1 VLCATLMIGLFA
13 VAISNAAYEATSP
26 SWLTFHVLLRK
37 AYSVVAFALIG
48 FVLSR
53 TLHASRSLSSVLRI
67 ALAVGL
73 YSAFIEFGQWLY
85 SGAHETLA
93 QQSVDVAAGL
103 IGGAIGAALS
113 GRVRPAL

>member
-1 VLCATLMIGLFA
+1 MIGLFA

-48 FVLSR
+48 FALAR
-53 TLHASRSLSSVLRI
+53 ALRAPASFASVLRVS
-67 ALAVGL
+67 LAVGL
-73 YSAFIEFGQWLY
+73 YSGFIELGQRLY

-93 QQSVDVAAGL
+93 QQSFDVACGL
-103 IGGAIGAALS
+103 VGGAIGAALAGVRA
-113 GRVRPAL
+113 GRRGGER

>member
-1 VLCATLMIGLFA
+1 MIGLFA

-48 FVLSR
+48 FVLAR
-53 TLHASRSLSSVLRI
+53 TLHVRRSLRSVLGI
-67 ALAVGL
+67 ALGVGL
-73 YSAFIEFGQWLY
+73 YSAFIELGQWLY

-93 QQSVDVAAGL
+93 QQSFDVVCGL
-103 IGGAIGAALS
+103 IGGAIGGALAGARAV
-113 GRVRPAL
+113 GRGGGR